1 MKTEADYIAHYAET
15 SGRDALAN
23 ALATMQCAT
32 EELDR
37 YIARYD
43 ELEQLKDK
51 ANVLNWALSHL
62 ATYIP
67 NNVRLDMIAGAQAE
81 LLRATATKLKHPS
94 GGQEELGFLLVQ
106 RVHTSIATPKGEHHD
121 QHHPRPLCP
130 QALRPR

>member
-1 MKTEADYIAHYAET
+1 MKTEADYNTRYAET

-23 ALATMQCAT
+23 ARATMQRAL

-43 ELEQLKDK
+43 EAEQLKDK
-51 ANVLNWALSHL
+51 ANVLNWTLSHL

-81 LLRATATKLKHPS
+81 LIRAAATK
-94 GGQEELGFLLVQ
+94 
-106 RVHTSIATPKGEHHD
+106 
-121 QHHPRPLCP
+121 
-130 QALRPR
+130 